1 MLVRISSKVGESE
14 DGNSLRDPERGEAE
28 CRQTQVDDQHD
39 FMTLHNYFDIRT
51 ETLASAEV
59 GGQQVQHSQ
68 SDPHCRQGG
77 VGLRSKSSDT
87 AICLFL

>member
-51 ETLASAEV
+51 
-59 GGQQVQHSQ
+59 
-68 SDPHCRQGG
+68 
-77 VGLRSKSSDT
+77 DT
-87 AICLFL
+87 MDRELQERLDANKWNML